1 MSGGAPLSR
10 GGKLLSRLRATQVA
24 GREDPHDGGNGL
36 AMILSGVIAV
46 FLWFFFSMNAT
57 YTIDVVVPLE
67 FRLPQDKALSERP
80 PAQARVTVQGDGWSL
95 IPLVRTP
102 QVVRTQVT
110 TANVDVLTAIR
121 ESRQLSD
128 VVIQGGSPERVELK
142 LEDRDARLLPIRLV
156 RNLSMEPSY
165 DLLRPPRLAPDSVM
179 VTGAPSVIGSLQ
191 DWPTEPLIMEGVRD
205 SISEVVALSDTL
217 RGLIIDLIPV
227 ATIVTAPV
235 VPFTQ
240 GERMLEIEVRNMP
253 SNIAGVRTDPTR
265 VRATYKVPVEQRTD
279 ELARTSPEFVAV
291 VDYAD
296 IARDSSARSVPV
308 SVQIPP
314 GLDIRDVNLD
324 VQRVN
329 YFLVV
334 DSPAALPSRD

>member
-1 MSGGAPLSR
+1 
-10 GGKLLSRLRATQVA
+10 
-24 GREDPHDGGNGL
+24 
-36 AMILSGVIAV
+36 
-46 FLWFFFSMNAT
+46 
-57 YTIDVVVPLE
+57 
-67 FRLPQDKALSERP
+67 
-80 PAQARVTVQGDGWSL
+80 
-95 IPLVRTP
+95 
-102 QVVRTQVT
+102 
-110 TANVDVLTAIR
+110 
-121 ESRQLSD
+121 
-128 VVIQGGSPERVELK
+128 
-142 LEDRDARLLPIRLV
+142 
-156 RNLSMEPSY
+156 
-165 DLLRPPRLAPDSVM
+165 
-179 VTGAPSVIGSLQ
+179 
-191 DWPTEPLIMEGVRD
+191 
-205 SISEVVALSDTL
+205 
-217 RGLIIDLIPV
+217 
-227 ATIVTAPV
+227 
-235 VPFTQ
+235 
-240 GERMLEIEVRNMP
+240 MLEIEVRNMP